1 MERKRLIECIT
12 NGEAVSY
19 QGTDY
24 MPVGYTLRR
33 KDGKWYH
40 QAILQDM
47 TSGRCEVIAA
57 LDKVEGT

>member
-12 NGEAVSY
+12 NGEAVTY
-19 QGTDY
+19 QDTNY
-24 MPVGYTLRR
+24 LPVGYTLRR

-47 TSGRCEVIAA
+47 VSGRCEVIVA
-57 LDKVEGT
+57 LDKL